1 MSIEAGFWAHPI
13 VMQPPAPS
21 WAAHGGC
28 RLGVGNIMP
37 AHQRWW
43 SGRALSELT
52 KIAITDAVA
61 MTVISRIKDLRHHAS
76 I

>member
-1 MSIEAGFWAHPI
+1 MVDECRFLG
-13 VMQPPAPS
+13 PPDS
-21 WAAHGGC
+21 HAAHSTIVGRSRC
-28 RLGVGNIMP
+28 RLGVGDIMP

-43 SGRALSELT
+43 SGRAPSELT

-61 MTVISRIKDLRHHAS
+61 LTVISRIKDLRHHAS